1 MSQIYGI
8 YNYGSDDS
16 IFCGCRCSLYAY
28 LDMKFSQIGPCGDSG
43 QLNAVAR
50 EVHEI
55 HQDIHSTVATK
66 QDVECAS
73 HHIIHHVECARDE
86 IVDKLDIFEK
96 LYTECGDINQ
106 QVQEIHKH
114 CCC

>member
-1 MSQIYGI
+1 MSQLYRIC
-8 YNYGSDDS
+8 NYGSDVS
-16 IFCGCRCSLYAY
+16 IVGGRECSLYAY
-28 LDMKFSQIGPCGDSG
+28 LDMKFSEIGMGHDSG
-43 QLNAVAR
+43 QFRYVAR
-50 EVHEI
+50 EVHQI
-55 HQDIHSTVATK
+55 HKDIHTLATK
-66 QDVECAS
+66 QDVDCAS

-96 LYTECGDINQ
+96 LYAECGDINQ